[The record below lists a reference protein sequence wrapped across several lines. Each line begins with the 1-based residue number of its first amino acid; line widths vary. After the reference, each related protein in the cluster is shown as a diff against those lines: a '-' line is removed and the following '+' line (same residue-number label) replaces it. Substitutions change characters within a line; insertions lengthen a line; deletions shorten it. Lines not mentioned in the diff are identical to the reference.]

1 MLAHLIRLAIQ
12 TEGIGTIRS
21 NQIGPEFQDDGL
33 TSDEGESSDEEDD
46 SAQPEPEPEAGPSSY
61 TPPLAHLYVPPPPAN
76 LKISLPDSPVLET
89 PTTPTAT
96 DASTPPSV
104 KTPTPSRP
112 GTFKNIPRIFPRRS
126 NSARPQLESPK
137 TPSASPSRA
146 SPPHSPSPAA
156 SSPGTGTATPTLASP
171 RPSVSSRAK
180 FRKSWGGGSK
190 KTDYNF
196 SAANDIIGIVMLEI
210 QSAADLPRLKN
221 SEYLYMTL
229 FWNADRSGLMA
240 Q

>member
-1 MLAHLIRLAIQ
+1 MIAHLIRLAIQ

-33 TSDEGESSDEEDD
+33 TSDEGESSDDEEDD
-46 SAQPEPEPEAGPSSY
+46 STQPEPEPEAGPSSY
-61 TPPLAHLYVPPPPAN
+61 TPPLAHLYVPPPPAD
-76 LKISLPDSPVLET
+76 LKLSLPDSPVLET
-89 PTTPTAT
+89 PTTPTGAGT
-96 DASTPPSV
+96 STPPSV

-146 SPPHSPSPAA
+146 SPPHSPSPAV

-171 RPSVSSRAK
+171 RPGVSSRAK
-180 FRKSWGGGSK
+180 FRKSWGGSK

-196 SAANDIIGIVMLEI
+196 SAANDILGIVMLEI
-210 QSAADLPRLKN
+210 QSAVDLPRLKN
-221 SEYLYMTL
+221 SEYFHMTPCSGV
-229 FWNADRSGLMA
+229 DRGGVTA